1 MEESLHCLHSFAKD
15 FDEHARHRQFTPD
28 VIALVTGLVEGLAEH
43 ALPEGVEYHPATE
56 QEPFYWLQFPLL
68 HALDGEV
75 ATRSRLGCGFILGAP
90 HLGAPCVRLRVEERC
105 EPEVVLVHLE
115 NQCLLMTPVEHAEE
129 AFEQLIPVW
138 EASGCTTR
146 DERRQRAW
154 QWWKE
159 ENHKADF
166 EGGKLWKH
174 VESLDGSMHARAIP
188 AHKMASALTG
198 ALCGTRAFITCFEY
212 SMFSDGYAQ
221 VACHMEKDMRT
232 DDENHPY
239 YDPHSTEKTDWAQE
253 MVRDHMAS
261 TSDRMLAERFA
272 PSAANFGLM
281 YAEMHRVDLR
291 AADPAKVARLMS
303 HCRNPGGAGFWDMT
317 AQRWQKDDMTF
328 KATGS
333 SEGRIIWSAIEST
346 DGL

>member
-1 MEESLHCLHSFAKD
+1 MEESLQCLHSFAKD
-15 FDEHARHRQFTPD
+15 FDEHASHRQFTPD

-68 HALDGEV
+68 HALD
-75 ATRSRLGCGFILGAP
+75 
-90 HLGAPCVRLRVEERC
+90 
-105 EPEVVLVHLE
+105 

-317 AQRWQKDDMTF
+317 AQRWQKDDTTF